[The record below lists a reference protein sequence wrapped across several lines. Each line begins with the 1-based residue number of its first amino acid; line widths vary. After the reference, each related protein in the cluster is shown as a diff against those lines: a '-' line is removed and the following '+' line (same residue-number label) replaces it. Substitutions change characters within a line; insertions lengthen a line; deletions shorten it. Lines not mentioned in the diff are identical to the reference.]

1 LSEKQLAAKLDTT
14 CKDVSGGQAT
24 ILPPLLIE
32 LASITP
38 LRLILQGLRGHQN
51 YQDLKKDQTPL
62 YDFHSEDR
70 ADNLQSGKVRA
81 LEIDMVA
88 TMWNK
93 FGLKHYLASE
103 DILHC
108 AIGQLFN
115 NAKSLEATGNNGSG
129 MYGRY
134 CMLNHCCVSNAKCIL
149 NSTDGSFLL
158 DVRAQTKILK
168 GQEITTRYVG
178 INVGAPTRS
187 LMLEDHWSFIC
198 RCKRCLDPTEL
209 GTYASALRCFN
220 CGPESDALV
229 LPSVNNLD
237 GSKASKWCCNTCELE
252 LNNGQVE
259 SLVDTGLRI
268 IKMNWVNLGD
278 PNRFKNNTSD
288 PPEVKLL
295 EHVTKELSYI
305 FHNNHYLVMQV
316 KFVLLKLLTS
326 HSSQCQTTADWAK
339 INVVALSLLA
349 VLDKL
354 DPGASR
360 NRGKVLK
367 DVIKP
372 FMKLAECELKEG
384 VIDEAGFKTR
394 KKMAQQ
400 FAKDLITC
408 YKHENVLHFNRN

>member
-1 LSEKQLAAKLDTT
+1 
-14 CKDVSGGQAT
+14 
-24 ILPPLLIE
+24 
-32 LASITP
+32 
-38 LRLILQGLRGHQN
+38 
-51 YQDLKKDQTPL
+51 
-62 YDFHSEDR
+62 
-70 ADNLQSGKVRA
+70 
-81 LEIDMVA
+81 MVA

-103 DILHC
+103 DIVHC

-115 NAKSLEATGNNGSG
+115 NAKSLEAIGNNGSG

-134 CMLNHCCVSNAKCIL
+134 SMLNHCCVSNAKCII

-178 INVGAPTRS
+178 INVGAPTRA

-229 LPSVNNLD
+229 LPSVNHQD
-237 GSKASKWCCNTCELE
+237 GSKASKWCCNTCDLE
-252 LNNGQVE
+252 LNNSQVE
-259 SLVDTGLRI
+259 ALVDTGLRI
-268 IKMNWVNLGD
+268 IK
-278 PNRFKNNTSD
+278 NNTSN

-305 FHNNHYLVMQV
+305 FHNNHYLIMQV

-339 INVVALSLLA
+339 INVVALSLLT

-367 DVIKP
+367 DLIKP

-384 VIDEAGFKTR
+384 AIDEAGFKIR